1 MLLAIFLQLATGLG
15 FAFAGRDRIRTD
27 GPFAP
32 PAFLLV
38 LINVGLVTAPVTLY
52 FYVAHADWSW
62 LYLVDPDRVPGLAIV
77 PLVVGHAL
85 LVVGGWYLGAYLV
98 RKDKARVLLY
108 GILGVVVAFL
118 VGFFLWLPRL
128 TTATSYAGY
137 LAGASGGLMGV
148 ELGWALLVSFAASAA
163 AATYVFIEL
172 LRDSRRVRAR

>member
-1 MLLAIFLQLATGLG
+1 MLLALLLQLALGLG
-15 FAFAGRDRIRTD
+15 FAFAGRDRIRAD

-38 LINVGLVTAPVTLY
+38 LIHVGLVSAPVTLY
-52 FYVAHADWSW
+52 FYAAHADWSW
-62 LYLVDPDRVPGLAIV
+62 LYLVDPERVPGLAIV

-85 LVVGGWYLGAYLV
+85 VLVGGWYLGSWLV
-98 RKDKARVLLY
+98 RTDRKRILLY
-108 GILGVVVAFL
+108 AILGVAAAFL
-118 VGFFLWLPRL
+118 VGFVLALGRL
-128 TTATSYAGY
+128 TTATTYAGY
-137 LAGASGGLMGV
+137 LAGAEGELMSV

>member
-1 MLLAIFLQLATGLG
+1 MLLALLLQLALGLG
-15 FAFAGRDRIRTD
+15 FAFAGRDRIRAD

-38 LINVGLVTAPVTLY
+38 LIHVGLVTAPVTLY
-52 FYVAHADWSW
+52 FYAAHADWSW
-62 LYLVDPDRVPGLAIV
+62 LYLVDPERVPGLAIV

-85 LVVGGWYLGAYLV
+85 ILVGGWYLGSWLV
-98 RKDKARVLLY
+98 RTDRKRILLY
-108 GILGVVVAFL
+108 GILGVSAVFL
-118 VGFFLWLPRL
+118 LGFILSLGRL
-128 TTATSYAGY
+128 TTATTYAGY
-137 LAGASGGLMGV
+137 LAGAEGGLLGV